1 LWSTLSEQ
9 CHIDEKD
16 RYLRTCIERERER
29 ERETETETER
39 EKLYSYG
46 IGEGPI
52 SKTSTEM
59 RTTQL
64 FSAERYARSKLKF

>member
-1 LWSTLSEQ
+1 L
-9 CHIDEKD
+9 
-16 RYLRTCIERERER
+16 RERER
-29 ERETETETER
+29 ERETETETET

>member
-29 ERETETETER
+29 ETETER

-64 FSAERYARSKLKF
+64 FSAERYAWSKLKF